1 MNDISCTM
9 KKNLTF
15 ILFFSAILVSIAQD
29 NKRGPII
36 QLKEDRSQRTTTVND
51 SILSASI
58 DNNVIKNTDAKI
70 EDYLIISS
78 EMDTITVDTSL
89 TIEKYY
95 KMNYLRKDN
104 FQLLPFSNS
113 GLAYNELSFRSKKSH
128 HTEIGAMN
136 KKILYQSADDVNY
149 YHVPTP
155 FTELMYRSVFVQG
168 QILDALYTV
177 NTSKRYNFSISRK
190 GLRSLGNYQNFI
202 SNPTIFTFTSNYSS
216 KSKKYNFRFH
226 YTKQELF
233 AEQNG
238 GIRDNDII
246 NFESGDEQFIDRG
259 VFDPQFENASNQFSS
274 KRFFL
279 DHIYHFNETDSLSKS
294 SYSLRH
300 ILSYEEQENRF
311 DQTSPN
317 NFFGESFINEKISDR
332 ILLNS
337 FKTRFIFSFNK
348 SLIGD
353 FEIGTEFIQDKYSLE
368 NFQTEIFLN
377 DERKINSE
385 TGFLHLNYSKQISVL
400 KFNFFSSNKIFGDN
414 ESMLIGS
421 DIHLELNEKN
431 NIILKLLSSKY
442 TPAYNTSLFSSNYLN
457 YNWNNDLEY
466 VETNRLSL
474 LLNFPK
480 ILNVNIDYYSLNNFV
495 QFEKTNLS
503 TAIDEEVY
511 GIRPIQYNEKIDFF
525 RVDFNKKITFGKF
538 TFDSR
543 FMYQKSSAE
552 NKISFP
558 EIVTRNTFFYS
569 TEMFKKALFLQSGF
583 SVKYFSSY
591 YMKGYDPILSE
602 LYVQNDKLFGKF
614 PLFDFFINAKI
625 QQTRLFLKFEH
636 VNSSI
641 TGYNYYSAPNYPY
654 RDFAIR
660 FGLVW
665 NFFL

>member
-1 MNDISCTM
+1 MNDISYRM

-15 ILFFSAILVSIAQD
+15 ILFFSAILVTIAQD
-29 NKRGPII
+29 KKRGLNI
-36 QLKEDRSQRTTTVND
+36 QVMEDRSRRPATEND

-58 DNNVIKNTDAKI
+58 DNNIIKNTDAKI

-78 EMDTITVDTSL
+78 EMDTISVDTSL

-104 FQLLPFSNS
+104 FHLLPFSNS
-113 GLAYNELSFRSKKSH
+113 GLAYNDLSFHSKKNH
-128 HTEIGAMN
+128 YTDIGAKN
-136 KKILYQSADDVNY
+136 KKIIYESADDIKY

-168 QILDALYTV
+168 QLLDALYTV

-202 SNPTIFTFTSNYSS
+202 SNPAIFTFTSNYSS
-216 KSKKYNFRFH
+216 KSKKYNARFH

-238 GIRDNDII
+238 GISDSDIL
-246 NFESGDEQFIDRG
+246 NFEIGDEQFVDRG

-279 DHIYHFNETDSLSKS
+279 DQIYHFNKTDSLSKS
-294 SYSLRH
+294 TYSIRH

-337 FKTRFIFSFNK
+337 LKTRFIFSLNE

-353 FEIGTEFIQDKYSLE
+353 FEIGAEFIQDKYFLE

-385 TGFLHLNYSKQISVL
+385 TGFLLLNYSKQMSAL

-431 NIILKLLSSKY
+431 NIIFKLLSSKY
-442 TPAYNTSLFSSNYLN
+442 TPAYNSTLFASNYLN
-457 YNWNNDLEY
+457 YNWNNDLDY
-466 VETNRLSL
+466 VESNQVSL
-474 LLNFPK
+474 LLNFPR
-480 ILNVNIDYYSLNNFV
+480 ILDVNIEYHSLNNFV

-503 TAIDEEVY
+503 TTATEEVY
-511 GIRPIQYNEKIDFF
+511 GISPIQYNEKIDFY
-525 RVDFNKKITFGKF
+525 RININKKITFGKF

-543 FMYQKSSAE
+543 FMYQKSSDE
-552 NKISFP
+552 NKISYP
-558 EIVTRNTFFYS
+558 EIVTRNSVFFS

-583 SVKYFSSY
+583 SFKYFSSY

-602 LYVQNDKLFGKF
+602 LYVQNDRLFGEF
-614 PLFDFFINAKI
+614 PLIDFFVNFKI

-636 VNSSI
+636 INSSL

>member
-1 MNDISCTM
+1 MNDISYRM

-15 ILFFSAILVSIAQD
+15 ILFFSAIILSVAQD
-29 NKRGPII
+29 SKRGLNI
-36 QLKEDRSQRTTTVND
+36 QVMEDRSRRPANVND

-58 DNNVIKNTDAKI
+58 DNNIIKNTDAKI

-78 EMDTITVDTSL
+78 EMDTISVDTSL

-104 FQLLPFSNS
+104 FHLLPFSNS
-113 GLAYNELSFRSKKSH
+113 GLAYNELSYHSKKNH
-128 HTEIGAMN
+128 YTDIGAKN
-136 KKILYQSADDVNY
+136 KKIIYQSADDINY

-168 QILDALYTV
+168 QLLDALYTV
-177 NTSKRYNFSISRK
+177 NTSKRYNFSVSRK

-202 SNPTIFTFTSNYSS
+202 SNPAIFTFTSNYSS
-216 KSKKYNFRFH
+216 KSKKYNARFH

-238 GIRDNDII
+238 GISDSDIL
-246 NFESGDEQFIDRG
+246 NFEIGDEQFVDRG

-279 DHIYHFNETDSLSKS
+279 DHIYHFNKTDSLSKS
-294 SYSLRH
+294 TYSIRH

-337 FKTRFIFSFNK
+337 LKTRFIFSLNE

-353 FEIGTEFIQDKYSLE
+353 FEIGAEFIQDKYFLE

-385 TGFLHLNYSKQISVL
+385 TGFLLLNYSKQMSAL

-431 NIILKLLSSKY
+431 NIIFKLLSSKY
-442 TPAYNTSLFSSNYLN
+442 TPAYNSTLFASNYLN
-457 YNWNNDLEY
+457 YNWSNDLDY
-466 VETNRLSL
+466 VESNQVSL
-474 LLNFPK
+474 LLNFPR
-480 ILNVNIDYYSLNNFV
+480 ILDVNIEYHSLNNFV

-503 TAIDEEVY
+503 TTATEEVY
-511 GIRPIQYNEKIDFF
+511 GIRPIQYNEKIDFY
-525 RVDFNKKITFGKF
+525 RININKKITFGKF

-543 FMYQKSSAE
+543 FMYQKSSDE
-552 NKISFP
+552 NKISYP
-558 EIVTRNTFFYS
+558 EIVTRNSVFFS

-583 SVKYFSSY
+583 SFKYFSSY

-602 LYVQNDKLFGKF
+602 LYVQNDRLFGEF
-614 PLFDFFINAKI
+614 PLIDFFVNFKI

-636 VNSSI
+636 INSSL

>member
-1 MNDISCTM
+1 MNDISGRM

-15 ILFFSAILVSIAQD
+15 LIFFSVFLVSIAQD
-29 NKRGPII
+29 NKRALNI
-36 QLKEDRSQRTTTVND
+36 QLKEDRSRRPTISND
-51 SILSASI
+51 SIISASI
-58 DNNVIKNTDAKI
+58 DNNINKNTDAKI
-70 EDYLIISS
+70 EDYLIIST
-78 EMDTITVDTSL
+78 ERDTITVDTSL

-104 FQLLPFSNS
+104 FYLLPFSNS

-136 KKILYQSADDVNY
+136 KKIMYQSAGDINY

-168 QILDALYTV
+168 QTLDALYTV

-202 SNPTIFTFTSNYSS
+202 SNPAIFTFTSNYSS
-216 KSKKYNFRFH
+216 KSKKYNAKFH

-238 GIRDNDII
+238 GISDNDIQ

-279 DHIYHFNETDSLSKS
+279 DHMYHFNKLDSLKKV

-300 ILSYEEQENRF
+300 IISYEEQENRF
-311 DQTSPN
+311 DQTSQN
-317 NFFGESFINEKISDR
+317 IYFGEAFISEKISDKTS
-332 ILLNS
+332 LNS
-337 FKTRFIFSFNK
+337 LKTKLIFSFNQN
-348 SLIGD
+348 LIGD
-353 FEIGTEFIQDKYSLE
+353 FEIGTEFIKDKYFLE
-368 NFQTEIFLN
+368 NFQSEIFADDL
-377 DERKINSE
+377 RKINSE
-385 TGFLHLNYSKQISVL
+385 TGFLFLNYGKKMNGL
-400 KFNFFSSNKIFGDN
+400 KFDLFSSNKIFGDN

-421 DIHLELNEKN
+421 DIQLKLNKN
-431 NIILKLLSSKY
+431 NSIVFKLLSSKY
-442 TPAYNTSLFSSNYLN
+442 MPAYNATLFASNYLN
-457 YNWNNDLEY
+457 YNWNNELDS
-466 VETNRLSL
+466 VESNQVRLF
-474 LLNFPK
+474 LNFPT
-480 ILNVNIDYYSLNNFV
+480 ILDVNIDYHAINNFV
-495 QFEKTNLS
+495 QFENTNLS
-503 TAIDEEVY
+503 TTSTDELY
-511 GIRPIQYNEKIDFF
+511 GVRPIQYNEKIDFY
-525 RVDFNKKITFGKF
+525 RINFNKKITFGKF

-543 FMYQKSSAE
+543 LVYQKSSDE
-552 NKISFP
+552 SKISFP
-558 EIVTRNTFFYS
+558 EIVTRNTLFFS
-569 TEMFKKALFLQSGF
+569 TEMFKKALYLQSGF
-583 SVKYFSSY
+583 SFKYFSSY

-602 LYVQNDKLFGKF
+602 LYVQNDRLFGKF
-614 PLFDFFINAKI
+614 PLVDFFINAKI

-636 VNSSI
+636 LNSSI

-654 RDFAIR
+654 RDFSIR

>member
-1 MNDISCTM
+1 MNDISYRM

-15 ILFFSAILVSIAQD
+15 ILFFSAIILSVAQD
-29 NKRGPII
+29 SKRGLNI
-36 QLKEDRSQRTTTVND
+36 QVMEDRSRRPANVND

-58 DNNVIKNTDAKI
+58 DNNVSKNTDAKI
-70 EDYLIISS
+70 DDYLIISS

-104 FQLLPFSNS
+104 FHLLPFSNT
-113 GLAYNELSFRSKKSH
+113 GLAYNELCFQSKKNH
-128 HTEIGAMN
+128 YTDIGVKN
-136 KKILYQSADDVNY
+136 KKIMYQSADDINY

-168 QILDALYTV
+168 QLLDALYTV
-177 NTSKRYNFSISRK
+177 NTSKRYNFSVSRK

-202 SNPTIFTFTSNYSS
+202 SNPAIFTFTSNYSS
-216 KSKKYNFRFH
+216 KSKKYNARFH

-238 GIRDNDII
+238 GISDNDIL
-246 NFESGDEQFIDRG
+246 NFENGDEQFVDRG

-274 KRFFL
+274 KRIFL
-279 DHIYHFNETDSLSKS
+279 NQIYHFNKTDSLSKS
-294 SYSLRH
+294 TYSLRH

-337 FKTRFIFSFNK
+337 FKTRFVFLINQ

-353 FEIGTEFIQDKYSLE
+353 FEIGTEFIQDKYFLE

-385 TGFLHLNYSKQISVL
+385 TGFFLLNYSKQMSAL
-400 KFNFFSSNKIFGDN
+400 KFNFFSSNKIFGDY

-431 NIILKLLSSKY
+431 NIVFKFLSSRY
-442 TPAYNTSLFSSNYLN
+442 TPAYNSTLFASNYLD
-457 YNWNNDLEY
+457 YNWNNDLDY
-466 VETNRLSL
+466 VESNQVSL
-474 LLNFPK
+474 LLNFPR
-480 ILNVNIDYYSLNNFV
+480 ILDVNIDYHSLNNFV

-503 TAIDEEVY
+503 TVTTEEDY
-511 GIRPIQYNEKIDFF
+511 GIRPIQYNEKIDFY
-525 RVDFNKKITFGKF
+525 RINIEKKITFGKF

-543 FMYQKSSAE
+543 FMYQKSTDE
-552 NKISFP
+552 NKISYP
-558 EIVTRNTFFYS
+558 EIVTRNSLFFS
-569 TEMFKKALFLQSGF
+569 TEIFKKALYLQSGF
-583 SVKYFSSY
+583 SFKYFSSY

-602 LYVQNDKLFGKF
+602 LYVQNDRLFGEF
-614 PLFDFFINAKI
+614 PLVDFFVNFKI

-636 VNSSI
+636 INSSL

>member
-1 MNDISCTM
+1 MNDISYRM

-36 QLKEDRSQRTTTVND
+36 QLNEDRSRRPASVND
-51 SILSASI
+51 SISSSEM
-58 DNNVIKNTDAKI
+58 NNNISKNTDAKI
-70 EDYLIISS
+70 EDYLIISI
-78 EMDTITVDTSL
+78 EMDTISVDTSL

-95 KMNYLRKDN
+95 KMNYLREDN
-104 FQLLPFSNS
+104 FSLLPFSNS

-136 KKILYQSADDVNY
+136 KKIMYQSAADVNY

-168 QILDALYTV
+168 QTLDALYTV

-202 SNPTIFTFTSNYSS
+202 SNPTIFTFTSNYLS

-238 GIRDNDII
+238 GIRENDII

-279 DHIYHFNETDSLSKS
+279 DHVYHFNETDSLSKS

-317 NFFGESFINEKISDR
+317 NFFGEAFANEKISDKMF
-332 ILLNS
+332 LNT
-337 FKTRFIFSFNK
+337 FKTRFIFSYNQ
-348 SLIGD
+348 SLIGQIK
-353 FEIGTEFIQDKYSLE
+353 IGTEFIKDKYFLE
-368 NFQTEIFLN
+368 NLQTEIFSN
-377 DERKINSE
+377 DQRKIISE
-385 TGFLHLNYSKQISVL
+385 TGFLFMNYSKKMNRL
-400 KFNFFSSNKIFGDN
+400 KFDLFSSNKIFGDN

-421 DIHLELNEKN
+421 DFHMKFNEN
-431 NIILKLLSSKY
+431 NSIVFKLLSSKY
-442 TPAYNTSLFSSNYLN
+442 EPAYNATLFASNYLN
-457 YNWNNDLEY
+457 YNWNNELDY
-466 VETNRLSL
+466 VESNQISFI
-474 LLNFPK
+474 LNFPK
-480 ILNVNIDYYSLNNFV
+480 ILNVNIDYHSLNNFV
-495 QFEKTNLS
+495 QFERTNLS
-503 TAIDEEVY
+503 TTSTDEVF
-511 GIRPIQYNEKIDFF
+511 GIMPVQYNEKIDFY
-525 RVDFNKKITFGKF
+525 RINFNKKITFGKF

-543 FMYQKSSAE
+543 LMYQKSSDE
-552 NKISFP
+552 SKISFP
-558 EIVTRNTFFYS
+558 EIVSRNTLFFS

-583 SVKYFSSY
+583 SFKYFSSY
-591 YMKGYDPILSE
+591 YMKGYDPVLSE
-602 LYVQNDKLFGKF
+602 LYVQNDKLFGEF
-614 PLFDFFINAKI
+614 PIVDFFINAKI

-636 VNSSI
+636 LNSSI
-641 TGYNYYSAPNYPY
+641 SGYNYFSAPNYPY
-654 RDFAIR
+654 RDFSIR

>member
-1 MNDISCTM
+1 MNDISVIM

-15 ILFFSAILVSIAQD
+15 LLFFSAFVLSLAQD
-29 NKRGPII
+29 NKRALNI
-36 QLKEDRSQRTTTVND
+36 QLKEDSSRRPAIAND

-58 DNNVIKNTDAKI
+58 DNNINKNTDARI
-70 EDYLIISS
+70 EDYLIISC

-95 KMNYLRKDN
+95 KMNFLRKDN
-104 FQLLPFSNS
+104 FYLLPFSNS
-113 GLAYNELSFRSKKSH
+113 GLAYNELSFHSKNDHYS
-128 HTEIGAMN
+128 EIGAKN
-136 KKILYQSADDVNY
+136 KKILFKSADDVNY

-155 FTELMYRSVFVQG
+155 FTELMYQSVFVQG
-168 QILDALYTV
+168 QTLDALYTV
-177 NTSKRYNFSISRK
+177 NTSKNYNFSISRK

-202 SNPTIFTFTSNYSS
+202 SNPTIFTITSNYSS
-216 KSKKYNFRFH
+216 KSKKYNSRFH

-238 GIRDNDII
+238 GIRDNDIL

-279 DHIYHFNETDSLSKS
+279 DHIYHFNESDSLNKSK
-294 SYSLRH
+294 YSLRH

-311 DQTSPN
+311 DQTTPN
-317 NFFGESFINEKISDR
+317 NFFGEAFVSEKISDK

-337 FKTRFIFSFNK
+337 LKTRFIFSFNQ
-348 SLIGD
+348 SLIGE
-353 FEIGTEFIQDKYSLE
+353 FKIGAEFIQDKYSLE
-368 NFQTEIFLN
+368 NFQTEIFTN
-377 DERKINSE
+377 DLRKINSE
-385 TGFLHLNYSKQISVL
+385 TGFLVLNYAKQINRL
-400 KFNFFSSNKIFGDN
+400 KFDFFSSNKIFGDN

-421 DIHLELNEKN
+421 NIHLGLNEKN
-431 NIILKLLSSKY
+431 SVTLKLLSSKY
-442 TPAYNTSLFSSNYLN
+442 TPAYNKSLFSSNYLN

-466 VETNRLSL
+466 VESNQFSL
-474 LLNFPK
+474 LLNFPR
-480 ILNVNIDYYSLNNFV
+480 ILDVNIDYYSLNNFV
-495 QFEKTNLS
+495 QFEKTNMS
-503 TAIDEEVY
+503 TGIDEEVY
-511 GIRPIQYNEKIDFF
+511 GIRPVQYDEKIDFF
-525 RVDFNKKITFGKF
+525 RINFNKKITFGKF

-543 FMYQKSSAE
+543 LVYQKSSDE

-558 EIVTRNTFFYS
+558 EIVSRNTFFYS

-583 SVKYFSSY
+583 SFKYFSSY
-591 YMKGYDPILSE
+591 YMKGYDPLLSE
-602 LYVQNDKLFGKF
+602 LYIQNDRLFGQF
-614 PLFDFFINAKI
+614 PLIDLFINAKI

-636 VNSSI
+636 LNSSI

>member
-1 MNDISCTM
+1 M
-9 KKNLTF
+9 LGF
-15 ILFFSAILVSIAQD
+15 ITPSRSYLL
-29 NKRGPII
+29 NK
-36 QLKEDRSQRTTTVND
+36 
-51 SILSASI
+51 
-58 DNNVIKNTDAKI
+58 
-70 EDYLIISS
+70 
-78 EMDTITVDTSL
+78 
-89 TIEKYY
+89 
-95 KMNYLRKDN
+95 
-104 FQLLPFSNS
+104 
-113 GLAYNELSFRSKKSH
+113 
-128 HTEIGAMN
+128 
-136 KKILYQSADDVNY
+136 
-149 YHVPTP
+149 
-155 FTELMYRSVFVQG
+155 
-168 QILDALYTV
+168 
-177 NTSKRYNFSISRK
+177 
-190 GLRSLGNYQNFI
+190 
-202 SNPTIFTFTSNYSS
+202 
-216 KSKKYNFRFH
+216 
-226 YTKQELF
+226 
-233 AEQNG
+233 NG
-238 GIRDNDII
+238 GISDSDIL
-246 NFESGDEQFIDRG
+246 NFEIGDEQFVDRG

-279 DHIYHFNETDSLSKS
+279 DHIYHFNKTDSIRKS

-337 FKTRFIFSFNK
+337 LKTRFIFSLNE

-353 FEIGTEFIQDKYSLE
+353 FEIGAEFIQDKYFLE

-385 TGFLHLNYSKQISVL
+385 TGFLLLNYSKQMSAL

-431 NIILKLLSSKY
+431 NIIFKLLSSKY
-442 TPAYNTSLFSSNYLN
+442 TPAYNSTLFASNYLN
-457 YNWNNDLEY
+457 YNWSNDLDY
-466 VETNRLSL
+466 VESNQVSL
-474 LLNFPK
+474 LLNFPR
-480 ILNVNIDYYSLNNFV
+480 ILDVNIEYHSLNNFV

-503 TAIDEEVY
+503 TTATEEVY
-511 GIRPIQYNEKIDFF
+511 GISPIQYNEKIDIY
-525 RVDFNKKITFGKF
+525 RININKKITFGKF

-543 FMYQKSSAE
+543 FMYQKSSDE
-552 NKISFP
+552 NKISYP
-558 EIVTRNTFFYS
+558 EIVTRNSVFFS

-583 SVKYFSSY
+583 SFKYFSSY

-602 LYVQNDKLFGKF
+602 LYVQNDRLFGEF
-614 PLFDFFINAKI
+614 PLIDFFVNFKI

-636 VNSSI
+636 INSSL